1 MQPRLINLKRIF
13 PSIFGSISIIA
24 FGFFIFFIYQKLNQN
39 ALQTLTTSARA
50 MVRITAGL
58 LYEPVASEDE
68 GSLSDTLAEVVQ
80 TEGVLYTA
88 IRDET
93 GNIITE
99 ARSGGFLADSVTFKS
114 TSLQA
119 INQQQLIS
127 QVNENILFVTI
138 PIFQSG
144 VSVGTFEV
152 VHDLNRLWGQ
162 NQAISLTLLGIAL
175 SIIILG
181 VIISYLVIRFGSR
194 QIDLLSSA
202 AEGIDQGNLDVHVP
216 KVNLEGIS
224 TIATSLENMKIQLK
238 KQNSDL
244 DNARENLQAQAGYI
258 EATATFAREM
268 ISANDENQFFSDFID
283 TIQEK
288 YGFYQQAIY
297 LVDQSRDWAILRASS
312 GEGAEDLNIR
322 GARLRI
328 GVDGIIGHVIQ
339 TGEMYH
345 SRNVSNDPYYL
356 PMTETR
362 IIRSELA
369 IPLRTR
375 DEVIGGID
383 LLSRN
388 PDAFSEEIIS
398 SLHALAN
405 QLTMFIS
412 HVHLMRDME
421 ENRKDFHGTYP
432 DIGQASWQEF
442 LAKNLISGYY
452 CNEDG
457 IFDVQQSPENINSHE
472 YPVYEIP
479 LTSRGGRVIG
489 NIRARKRLNQEEWS
503 PEDVSV
509 IESLVEQLGLAL
521 DSARLYQETQ
531 MAAHREA
538 VISDVTTKIR
548 ETLDLETIVKTASEE
563 IRKALDLPEV
573 TIHLGL

>member
-181 VIISYLVIRFGSR
+181 VIISYLVIRFSSR

-202 AEGIDQGNLDVHVP
+202 AEGIDQGNLDVQVP

-268 ISANDENQFFSDFID
+268 ISANDENQFFSDFIN
-283 TIQEK
+283 TVQEK

-412 HVHLMRDME
+412 HVHLMRDLE